1 MLAAVKIIDRKS
13 QLVSSTTIAAMTL
26 PAVEM
31 FFLKMSM
38 THQIAQATPISQ
50 MIVPIIILKY

>member
-1 MLAAVKIIDRKS
+1 
-13 QLVSSTTIAAMTL
+13 
-26 PAVEM
+26 M